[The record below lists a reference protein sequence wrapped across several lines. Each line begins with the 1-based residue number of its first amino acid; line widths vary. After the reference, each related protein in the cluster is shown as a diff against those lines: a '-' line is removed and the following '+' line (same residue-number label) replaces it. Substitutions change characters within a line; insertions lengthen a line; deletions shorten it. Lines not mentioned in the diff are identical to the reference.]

1 MFKTKNTMV
10 KMGLANFTVDF
21 VSFERY
27 QLTLEDFKV
36 SIIQNVASS
45 VYGVWDLRYC
55 NLNYWLWIWQKKLT
69 KTHSK
74 SKNLN
79 LLYFARSM
87 RFYRP

>member
-45 VYGVWDLRYC
+45 VYGV
-55 NLNYWLWIWQKKLT
+55 
-69 KTHSK
+69 
-74 SKNLN
+74 
-79 LLYFARSM
+79 
-87 RFYRP
+87 